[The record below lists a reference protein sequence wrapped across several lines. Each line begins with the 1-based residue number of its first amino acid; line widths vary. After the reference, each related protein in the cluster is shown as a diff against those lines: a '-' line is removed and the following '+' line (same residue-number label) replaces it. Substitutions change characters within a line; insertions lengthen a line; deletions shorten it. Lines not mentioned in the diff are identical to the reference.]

1 MSLSVENSSADYI
14 NEFISVNGARINIDE
29 VKSENCKRSFFY
41 FFQQFISTIEPR
53 NFIYAPHVEYLCNLG
68 QSIFYDFQN
77 GKPGKIYIINVPP
90 SSSKSLIFS
99 VLYPAWC
106 FAVDPTFKIISASVT
121 KDVSV
126 ELSVKTRTIMQSSK
140 YQRYF
145 PLTKLKDDEAGKENY
160 KTTLGGMRAATAV
173 NSNIISRHACLILAD
188 DLQNTEIVKKST
200 ERQSSNEFFYNAL
213 STRVVDA
220 LTVPKILI
228 QQRLHYYDNTAY
240 ILEREKDRP
249 DNIVHICLPGEVR
262 KGKDGKWDFSK
273 ASPESAVSLYS
284 YDQVTDSMLLDPVRG
299 SGAALDKRESE
310 LGSYQYKV
318 QVLQDP
324 EDEEEAAI
332 KREWF
337 TIIDAAQFAEIL
349 KNSPNAVT
357 NFYIDTS
364 FTDNSKTGKND
375 PSVILA
381 VINANN
387 TLYVRKLMRGFYD
400 FPDLV
405 KNIQDFVSANGYTS
419 RSKIFIEPKTSGIS
433 VISYLKKQTVLNV
446 YEARLPMEDK
456 SVRLLAASASWES
469 GRVTL
474 LEGAWNTTLLDE
486 VCAMHRKFWDITD
499 TLVMATQ
506 HEIISKSL
514 NTGKSPVGVR

>member
-1 MSLSVENSSADYI
+1 MILPVEKKSADFV
-14 NEFISVNGARINIDE
+14 NDFIAIYGARINIDE
-29 VKSENCKRSFFY
+29 VKAENCKRSFFY
-41 FFQQFISTIEPR
+41 FFKEFIKTIEPR
-53 NFIYAPHVEYLCNLG
+53 EFIFAPHVEYLCNLG
-68 QSIFYDFQN
+68 QTIFFDFQN
-77 GKPGKIYIINVPP
+77 QKPGRIYIINVPP

-99 VLYPAWC
+99 VLFPAWC
-106 FAVDPTFKIISASVT
+106 FAADPTFKIISASVT

-140 YQRYF
+140 YQKFF
-145 PLTKLKDDEAGKENY
+145 PLTRLKDDEAGKENY
-160 KTTLGGMRAATAV
+160 KTTLGGMRTASAV
-173 NSNIISRHACLILAD
+173 NSNVISRHACMIIAD
-188 DLQNTEIVKKST
+188 DLQNTEIVKKSA

-262 KGKDGKWDFSK
+262 KSKDGNWNFSK
-273 ASPESAVSLYS
+273 VSPANAISLYS
-284 YDQVTDSMLLDPVRG
+284 FDEASDSMLLDPIRG
-299 SGAALDKRESE
+299 SRAALDKRESE

-324 EDEEEAAI
+324 ENEEEAAI

-337 TIIDAAQFAEIL
+337 SIIDAGQFAEVL
-349 KNSPNAVT
+349 KINSNAIV

-381 VINANN
+381 VQNINN
-387 TLYVRKLMRGFYD
+387 TLHIRKMLRGFYD

-405 KNIQDFVSANGYTS
+405 KRIQDFVNVNGYTS

-433 VISYLKKQTVLNV
+433 VISYLKKQTLLNV
-446 YEARLPMEDK
+446 FEARMPMEDK
-456 SVRLLAASASWES
+456 SVRLHAASAGWEA
-469 GRVTL
+469 GRITL
-474 LEGAWNTTLLDE
+474 LEGAWNVQLLDE
-486 VCAMHRKFWDITD
+486 VCSIHRKYWDITD

-506 HEIISKSL
+506 HELLNKNI
-514 NTGKSPVGVR
+514 NTGRSPVGVK